1 MKEPATPFG
10 PAAPAA
16 PAASALD
23 PHGLRQ
29 RIEQWSLALGF
40 NEARITDLELSPHL
54 EYLRQWLAEGH
65 HGEMDYMATQLPLR
79 AQPSALLANAQR
91 AIVVRMDYLHTDSLP
106 VQVLNSP
113 EQAYVS
119 RYALGRDYHRVMR
132 PRLAR
137 LANQINQHVGQGGFR
152 ACVDSAPVLEKA
164 LAERAGLGWFGKNTL
179 ILNRHAG
186 SWFFLGVLLTDLPLP
201 LDSPT
206 VREHCGRCSAC
217 LDVCPTQAFTGP
229 KQLDARRCISY
240 LTIEF
245 TGSIPVQLRS
255 MMGNRIF
262 GCDDCQLV
270 CPWNRFAKRPALG
283 DFASQNGLDQA
294 TLLQLFSWS
303 ADEFERRS
311 MGSPIRRLSYEQWQ
325 RNIAVALGNAPPSLA
340 VDHAL
345 RERAAST
352 TALVREHCEWALQHR
367 GRHSAS

>member
-1 MKEPATPFG
+1 MIEPVAPATTSAT
-10 PAAPAA
+10 AAGI
-16 PAASALD
+16 D
-23 PHGLRQ
+23 PHDLRQ
-29 RIEQWSLALGF
+29 RIEQWSHELGF
-40 NEARITDLELSPHL
+40 NETRITDLELAPHL
-54 EYLRQWLAEGH
+54 EHLQQWLAAGH
-65 HGEMDYMATQLPLR
+65 HGEMDYLATQLPLR
-79 AQPSALLANAQR
+79 ARPSSLLANAQR
-91 AIVVRMDYLHTDSLP
+91 AVVVRMDYLHADTLP
-106 VQVLNSP
+106 VQVLKAP

-137 LANQINQHVGQGGFR
+137 LANQINRHVGHGGFR

-206 VREHCGRCSAC
+206 VREHCGKCSAC
-217 LDVCPTQAFTGP
+217 LDVCPTKAFVGP
-229 KQLDARRCISY
+229 RQLDARRCISY

-245 TGSIPVQLRS
+245 TGSIPVELRS

-283 DFASQNGLDQA
+283 EFASQNGLDQV

-303 ADEFERRS
+303 AEDFEQRS
-311 MGSPIRRLSYEQWQ
+311 VGSPIRRLSYEQWQ
-325 RNIAVALGNAPPSLA
+325 RNIAVALGNAPASEA
-340 VDHAL
+340 IDHAL
-345 RERAAST
+345 RVRAANAS
-352 TALVREHCEWALQHR
+352 ALVREHCEWALDNR
-367 GRHSAS
+367 SGSS